1 MTSEHVAPRLFPAS
15 FSLARPHFLI
25 SRMGTICLS
34 QIDRVAQTN
43 NGSESVNYPQ
53 GEASWPWFFE
63 HPLSC
68 LQVSAST
75 VPGSYNEQSTPTPER
90 YKGTLTEVVTWPLL
104 RARHY

>member
-75 VPGSYNEQSTPTPER
+75 VPGSYNE
-90 YKGTLTEVVTWPLL
+90 
-104 RARHY
+104 